1 MRSKRIKL
9 KILNK
14 IQYNGYFNI
23 VEVPIV
29 NRNFAMWR
37 NAQEEE
43 KFTKDIIWLNNKF
56 GKKFIYK
63 MKQCVDK
70 DIQNTFLYQEY
81 VKAIKTIISDN

>member
-1 MRSKRIKL
+1 M

-14 IQYNGYFNI
+14 IEYSGYFNI
-23 VEVPIV
+23 IEVPII

-43 KFTKDIIWLNNKF
+43 KFSNNIIKLNHQF
-56 GKKFIYK
+56 GEKLIYK
-63 MKQCVDK
+63 MKQCVDE

-81 VKAIKTIISDN
+81 VKAIKAIISDN